1 MFDKFFI
8 MKFKLLAL
16 IIMCNCF
23 SQIQFSLAQ
32 NASKKFIDAANFDM
46 TSRPGDNFYKY
57 ANGNWQKNNPIPATE
72 SRWGSFNELQ
82 EFNLDACKKLLESA
96 ASKHQKKG
104 ALLQKI
110 GDFYKSGM
118 DTIAIEKAGMTPL
131 LPFLERVNKIKTKED
146 IINELAEQHKEGIG
160 PLFSFYVYQDDKN
173 STAVVPQFQQGGLG
187 MPDKDYYTKSDERTL
202 KIRNAYKDYITRM
215 FELIGTSPSDAAQIQ
230 GRIFEFEKSLA
241 SKSSSRVELRDPVK
255 NYNKLEIPK
264 FQSLLTNINAN
275 DFLNKLGASYHYVL
289 VGQPAFFEAINT
301 KLVETSV
308 EDWKIYLKWN
318 VLRKAAGYLSDDFVK
333 TQFNYS
339 KALSGQK
346 EQKERWKR
354 VLAVV
359 DDNIGELLGQEY
371 VKQHFKP
378 EAKKRM
384 LELVDNLARVF
395 EKRIKGLDWMSES
408 TKKKAELKLHA
419 FMRKIGYPDKWRDYS
434 KLHIGKVY
442 WENVVAANKFSYQ
455 YMVRKLNRPVD
466 RTEWLMSPP
475 TVNAYYNPSLNEIVF
490 PAGILQ
496 FPFFDNAAD
505 DAFNYGGI
513 GAVIGHEMTHGFDD
527 QGRQYDAQ
535 GNLSDWWTEE
545 DAAKFKAKTDVVV
558 QQFNQYKVLDSL
570 HVNGE
575 LTLGENIADLG
586 GLSIAYE
593 AFKNTPQGKSEEKI
607 DGFTGD
613 QRFFLAWAQV
623 WRQNIRDEELANRIV
638 VDPHSPGEFRTNG
651 PLSNMPEFYK
661 AFNVKSGY
669 RLWRPEN
676 ERAKVW

>member
-1 MFDKFFI
+1 
-8 MKFKLLAL
+8 
-16 IIMCNCF
+16 
-23 SQIQFSLAQ
+23 
-32 NASKKFIDAANFDM
+32 
-46 TSRPGDNFYKY
+46 
-57 ANGNWQKNNPIPATE
+57 
-72 SRWGSFNELQ
+72 
-82 EFNLDACKKLLESA
+82 
-96 ASKHQKKG
+96 
-104 ALLQKI
+104 
-110 GDFYKSGM
+110 
-118 DTIAIEKAGMTPL
+118 
-131 LPFLERVNKIKTKED
+131 
-146 IINELAEQHKEGIG
+146 
-160 PLFSFYVYQDDKN
+160 
-173 STAVVPQFQQGGLG
+173 
-187 MPDKDYYTKSDERTL
+187 
-202 KIRNAYKDYITRM
+202 
-215 FELIGTSPSDAAQIQ
+215 
-230 GRIFEFEKSLA
+230 
-241 SKSSSRVELRDPVK
+241 
-255 NYNKLEIPK
+255 
-264 FQSLLTNINAN
+264 
-275 DFLNKLGASYHYVL
+275 
-289 VGQPAFFEAINT
+289 
-301 KLVETSV
+301 
-308 EDWKIYLKWN
+308 
-318 VLRKAAGYLSDDFVK
+318 
-333 TQFNYS
+333 
-339 KALSGQK
+339 
-346 EQKERWKR
+346 
-354 VLAVV
+354 
-359 DDNIGELLGQEY
+359 
-371 VKQHFKP
+371 
-378 EAKKRM
+378 M

-434 KLHIGKVY
+434 KLDIGKVY

-661 AFNVKSGY
+661 AFNVRSGY
-669 RLWRPEN
+669 RLWRPDN